1 VKERRK
7 QKLDKVRQK
16 EADKKEKE
24 TKKEVLNHRER

>member
-1 VKERRK
+1 
-7 QKLDKVRQK
+7 LDKVRQK